1 MPFLADRL
9 ARVKPSPTM
18 AITALATELKAAGR
32 DIISL
37 SVGEPDF
44 DTPPNIIEAAIAAM
58 RAGETR
64 YTVYDGRIELKRA
77 VCAKFKRENGLD
89 YEPSQVTISSGG
101 KQVLYNAFVATLS
114 PGEEVVIPAPYWVS
128 YPEMVL
134 LCDGEPVPVTCP
146 QNNGFKLRPEDLDA
160 AITPKTKWLI
170 LNSPSNPTGAA
181 YTEADLR
188 AVADVLLKHPQVW
201 VMTDDMYEHLVY
213 DDFQYRTIAQVE
225 PRLYERTL
233 TVNGVSKAYCMTGW
247 RIGYGAGSKQLIHA
261 MGAIQSNSTANPCSI
276 SQAAAIEALNGPQ
289 DFIAVHNRSFK
300 ERRDLV
306 VDSLNRVPGLH
317 CPRPEGAFYV
327 YPSCAGVIGKRT
339 PAGETIESDEDF
351 VKYLLAA
358 EGVAVVHGA
367 AFGLSPH
374 FRFSYATSNEV
385 LRDACARIE
394 RACRALR

>member
-32 DIISL
+32 DVIAL
-37 SVGEPDF
+37 SQGEPDF
-44 DTPPNIIEAAIAAM
+44 DTPPNIREAGIAAIQ
-58 RAGETR
+58 RGETR
-64 YTVYDGRIELKRA
+64 YTVFDGRIELKRA
-77 VCAKFKRENGLD
+77 ICGKFRRENGLE
-89 YEPSQVTISSGG
+89 YEPSQITVSSGG
-101 KQVLYNAFVATLS
+101 KQVLYNALVATLS
-114 PGEEVVIPAPYWVS
+114 PGDEVVIPAPYWVS

-134 LCDGEPVPVTCP
+134 LCDGEPVPVACS

-170 LNSPSNPTGAA
+170 LNSPSNPSGAA

-188 AVADVLLKHPQVW
+188 ALAEVLLRHEHVW
-201 VMTDDMYEHLVY
+201 IMTDDMYEHLVY
-213 DDFQYRTIAQVE
+213 DDFRFTTIAQVE

-247 RIGYGAGSKQLIHA
+247 RIGYAGGPTQLIRA
-261 MGAIQSNSTANPCSI
+261 MGAVQSNSTANPCSI

-289 DFIAVHNRSFK
+289 DFIPKHNRLFK

-306 VDSLNRVPGLH
+306 VDLLNTVPGLH

-327 YPSCAGVIGKRT
+327 YPSCAGLLGKRT
-339 PAGETIESDEDF
+339 PAGKTIDNDEDF
-351 VKYLLAA
+351 VRYLLET

-367 AFGLSPH
+367 AFGLAPH
-374 FRFSYATSNEV
+374 FRISYATSNDE
-385 LRDACARIE
+385 LREACTRIE
-394 RACRALR
+394 RACRALG

>member
-1 MPFLADRL
+1 
-9 ARVKPSPTM
+9 
-18 AITALATELKAAGR
+18 
-32 DIISL
+32 
-37 SVGEPDF
+37 
-44 DTPPNIIEAAIAAM
+44 
-58 RAGETR
+58 
-64 YTVYDGRIELKRA
+64 
-77 VCAKFKRENGLD
+77 
-89 YEPSQVTISSGG
+89 
-101 KQVLYNAFVATLS
+101 
-114 PGEEVVIPAPYWVS
+114 
-128 YPEMVL
+128 MVL
-134 LCDGEPVPVTCP
+134 LADGNPVPVACP
-146 QNNGFKLRPEDLDA
+146 QNYGFKMRPEDLDA

-213 DDFQYRTIAQVE
+213 DGFEYKTIAQVE

-247 RIGYGAGSKQLIHA
+247 RIGYGAGPKHLIKA

-289 DFIAVHNRSFK
+289 DFIAPNNAKFK

-306 VDSLNRVPGLH
+306 VAALNKIPGLY

-327 YPSCAGVIGKRT
+327 YPSCAGLLGKKT
-339 PAGETIESDEDF
+339 PQGETVRTDEDF

-358 EGVAVVHGA
+358 EGVAVVHGD
-367 AFGLSPH
+367 AFGLAPH
-374 FRFSYATSNEV
+374 FRISYATGTDTLKE
-385 LRDACARIE
+385 ACCRIE
-394 RACRALR
+394 RACLALT